1 MRKERLEPW
10 RENEHTQK
18 IYFMICRG
26 KGEGVTEDVLYYDH
40 LTEREKAVIQM
51 YYVENKLTRK
61 EIATEFDVTE
71 ERLRQIIRR
80 ALRRIRVRANIKI
93 TKKI

>member
-1 MRKERLEPW
+1 MARKRAYP
-10 RENEHTQK
+10 ENILHDLQV
-18 IYFMICRG
+18 
-26 KGEGVTEDVLYYDH
+26 EGVTEDVLYYDH

-51 YYVENKLTRK
+51 YYVKNKLTRK
-61 EIATEFDVTE
+61 EIAAEFDVTE

>member
-1 MRKERLEPW
+1 MARKRAYP
-10 RENEHTQK
+10 ENILHDLQV
-18 IYFMICRG
+18 
-26 KGEGVTEDVLYYDH
+26 EGVTEDVLHYDY

-61 EIATEFDVTE
+61 ELAAEFDVTE

>member
-1 MRKERLEPW
+1 MARKRAYP
-10 RENEHTQK
+10 ENILHDLQV
-18 IYFMICRG
+18 
-26 KGEGVTEDVLYYDH
+26 EGVTEDVL
-40 LTEREKAVIQM
+40 

-61 EIATEFDVTE
+61 EIAAEFDVTE

>member
-1 MRKERLEPW
+1 M
-10 RENEHTQK
+10 
-18 IYFMICRG
+18 
-26 KGEGVTEDVLYYDH
+26 
-40 LTEREKAVIQM
+40 IQM